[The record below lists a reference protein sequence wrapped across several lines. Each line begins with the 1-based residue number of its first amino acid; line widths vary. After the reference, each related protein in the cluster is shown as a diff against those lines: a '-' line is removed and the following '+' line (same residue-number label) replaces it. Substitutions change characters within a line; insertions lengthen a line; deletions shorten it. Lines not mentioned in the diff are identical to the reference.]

1 MLNVCEYRYVFVHR
15 TQGQAG
21 GWVRS
26 QSGLC
31 PLWQA
36 RIILEK
42 ATKVSFKQ
50 VDDLASVWCECG
62 ELELRHE
69 NYDQALQL
77 LRVSTTWVVGRA
89 CGHVAQSAVPPPK
102 LPCSAV
108 SLQKATAL
116 PARRAEYFDGSEP
129 VQNRV
134 YKSLKVW
141 SMLAD
146 LEESLGTFQV
156 SCLDL
161 MGCKT
166 GGATATAP
174 GSNLPCPRSPPRPCM
189 TASWTCVS
197 PPHRSSSITPCSW
210 RSTSTL
216 RRASR

>member
-1 MLNVCEYRYVFVHR
+1 MG
-15 TQGQAG
+15 GQL
-21 GWVRS
+21 S
-26 QSGLC
+26 LC
-31 PLWQA
+31 LFWQA

-69 NYDQALQL
+69 NYDQALRL
-77 LRVSTTWVVGRA
+77 LRVNTTQGVGERA
-89 CGHVAQSAVPPPK
+89 RCVAQPGMLPTHVLSA
-102 LPCSAV
+102 L

-156 SCLDL
+156 SCRDPIGHGGVAVLTQPLDL
-161 MGCKT
+161 LQLLP
-166 GGATATAP
+166 AP
-174 GSNLPCPRSPPRPCM
+174 AVHQGR
-189 TASWTCVS
+189 V
-197 PPHRSSSITPCSW
+197 
-210 RSTSTL
+210 
-216 RRASR
+216 